1 MPRAANQSAY
11 LDAVT
16 RARSEYVLAKTTLES
31 RLRDEL
37 EKQLANLQTQVD
49 IAVRYAFQN
58 GHSKGQILKA
68 MGTKYYGMVNESLDR
83 TEGVAEV
90 KGVDPLDYVYSFDA
104 SEQEL
109 SVDYKQ
115 HGPDK
120 ITGTARF
127 HFRLL
132 DDGTK
137 WLFSK
142 DPLWSADYT
151 TRNDVVAALDNKQ
164 EGYYYEEAIQ
174 WLMNTSAR

>member
-90 KGVDPLDYVYSFDA
+90 KGVDPLDYVYEFDEET
-104 SEQEL
+104 SVL
-109 SVDYKQ
+109 SVNYVD
-115 HGPDK
+115 HGPSG
-120 ITGTARF
+120 ISGSAEF
-127 HFRLL
+127 EFRTLA
-132 DDGTK
+132 DGAK
-137 WLFSK
+137 WFFSRT
-142 DPLWSADYT
+142 PLWSDDYT
-151 TRNDVVAALDNKQ
+151 TRNEVVAAIDNRQ
-164 EGYYYEEAIQ
+164 DGYYYEEALE
-174 WLMNTSAR
+174 WLTNTSAR